1 MSLGSCNRFFF
12 CSFFFS
18 SFLSSFFFL
27 NLFLTEGLL
36 PFLFCFFKQGAKALQ
51 YFTREKQ
58 CPTVKCLVFC
68 CWLQIN
74 GNYVNSWR
82 DFYSLV
88 EAWHAEKP
96 QWFPVSQHHLLGAH
110 RKDHSETAWHL
121 SDLLPTRLLVF
132 LSYILLFTN
141 PSSLEDV
148 FIYD

>member
-18 SFLSSFFFL
+18 SFLSSFFFIY
-27 NLFLTEGLL
+27 LFLTEGLL
-36 PFLFCFFKQGAKALQ
+36 PFLFCFLNKGQKHCSISLGKSNARL
-51 YFTREKQ
+51 
-58 CPTVKCLVFC
+58 KCLVFC

-96 QWFPVSQHHLLGAH
+96 QWLPVSQHHLLGAH